1 MTNLATT
8 YSADC
13 ERLLRALGIEARHVS
28 RVTIDLLPGSLVTL
42 TVVQAMTADQLAA
55 LAVAVET
62 EPGFGQPIAER
73 AN

>member
-13 ERLLRALGIEARHVS
+13 ERLLHALGIEARHVS
-28 RVTIDLLPGSLVTL
+28 RVTLDLLPGSLVTI

-55 LAVAVET
+55 LAVAAET
-62 EPGFGQPIAER
+62 EAGFSQPIAKR
-73 AN
+73 AD